1 LLGAHTGEVQSE
13 ADVAALRAATSR
25 NCDQRSRTNQQ
36 RLDDYRRVRNE
47 SMEGTM
53 DGDPYRKIAWRL
65 IPFLLAC
72 YATAIIDRFNIGFA
86 KLQFLQDLKL
96 DDTAFGLAAGAFSV
110 GYVAVEVP
118 SNLLLVRIGIRKT
131 LLRIMVLWG
140 GVTVLLSLAQNQYH
154 LYSLRFLLGVAE
166 GGFFP
171 GILFYLTLWFPDR
184 IRGRMT
190 SLFVMAV
197 PLGGII
203 AGPLS
208 GLIMDGMQGLNGL
221 HGWQWLFIIEGLPPV
236 VLGVVAYCYLSDE
249 PKHAPWLTS
258 GEKRRVEADLAQDRL
273 ATTKASTG
281 KFSEAL
287 REPRVYVLAFV
298 YLSFFCSLNTILL
311 WTPTILKK
319 VGAASATEIGW
330 LTGTISVASAAGM
343 VAIGYNSDRTMERRW
358 HVAICGLAAAAC
370 FFLLYLAQNSVVATL
385 MLLAAASIGVFAILS
400 LFWTIPNSMLEGNA
414 AAGGLALISAIGAFG
429 GAACPAFVGWLSV
442 ISGNIYVP
450 LGAVGTL
457 LAVGMLALLVGIPR
471 PATAP
476 PRKQGSLP
484 KRP

>member
-1 LLGAHTGEVQSE
+1 
-13 ADVAALRAATSR
+13 
-25 NCDQRSRTNQQ
+25 
-36 RLDDYRRVRNE
+36 
-47 SMEGTM
+47 MEGTM

-154 LYSLRFLLGVAE
+154 LFSLRFLLGVAE

-319 VGAASATEIGW
+319 GGRGQRNRDRMAHGYDICRFRGGNGGDRLQLGSIDGATLARRHLRPSGRRVLFPIVSCSEQRRRHIDVAGRRIDWGICDPIPLLDDTELDVGRKCSGRRPRSHKCNWCVRRRRLSCVRRLAQCDFRKHLCATRCSRHAVG
-330 LTGTISVASAAGM
+330 GRNAGVASRHSETSYGAPSEARF
-343 VAIGYNSDRTMERRW
+343 APETTI
-358 HVAICGLAAAAC
+358 
-370 FFLLYLAQNSVVATL
+370 VVTSTA
-385 MLLAAASIGVFAILS
+385 
-400 LFWTIPNSMLEGNA
+400 NA
-414 AAGGLALISAIGAFG
+414 ARNAE
-429 GAACPAFVGWLSV
+429 AA
-442 ISGNIYVP
+442 
-450 LGAVGTL
+450 
-457 LAVGMLALLVGIPR
+457 
-471 PATAP
+471 
-476 PRKQGSLP
+476 
-484 KRP
+484 